1 MFAGVSDG
9 YERSMTTLPIIRAR
23 QRRGRART
31 GPPALPT
38 GGGVGIS
45 SSAVRR
51 AAGAGRCARDL
62 LALPQMMTSSLA
74 RTSSAVRIRR
84 ECSCPIETAG
94 AWRTVTGG
102 GVTCSSGGTCSDGAA
117 CGARI
122 ALGNAAAC
130 LFARA
135 ITASQSSSSSAGGVG
150 GHARTVTECGVAPRR
165 ASRARS
171 ACGWTA
177 VDGARRPTDLN
188 RVRRSMLSSHR
199 GFAVRS
205 PT

>member
-74 RTSSAVRIRR
+74 RTSSTVRIRWA
-84 ECSCPIETAG
+84 CSLPIGTAG
-94 AWRTVTGG
+94 VWRTGTGG
-102 GVTCSSGGTCSDGAA
+102 GVTCSSGGRCGGGAS
-117 CGARI
+117 CGDLVT
-122 ALGNAAAC
+122 LGDAAAC

-135 ITASQSSSSSAGGVG
+135 ITASQSSSSSTGAVG
-150 GHARTVTECGVAPRR
+150 GHARTVAEFGLAPRR
-165 ASRARS
+165 TWRARS
-171 ACGWTA
+171 ASWAA
-177 VDGARRPTDLN
+177 VDGARRPTELN
-188 RVRRSMLSSHR
+188 RVRGSMLSSHQE
-199 GFAVRS
+199 FAVRS
-205 PT
+205 PM